1 MHSSETIKVVPA
13 RYPLRVVGA
22 LVALL
27 VLAVVIQSVA
37 FNPRWEW
44 GVFAR
49 WFFDPVILEGL
60 GQTLLLTLLGTVLS
74 VIFGGL
80 LALARLSSSWLL
92 SSLAWGYIWLFRS
105 LPLIV
110 VLIILY
116 NFSYL
121 YDTLSLGIPFTGV
134 TWASY
139 QTINVLGQFSTAV
152 VGLTLVQS
160 AYTAEIIR
168 GGFLGVDH
176 GQYEAAAALGLPAW
190 RRTLRII
197 LPQALRTILPS
208 GFNEIISLAKGTAMV
223 YVLAM
228 PELFYT
234 IQMIYNRTQEVIPLL
249 MVGAAWY
256 LAITSVLSAIQYLV
270 ERGLAR
276 SERRSAVNS
285 ARSSRLNQ
293 PARQPQP
300 QEAVHAQLSYYH
312 ISITGVSKYY
322 GRHKALDDVSLEIP
336 PGTVTVILGPSG
348 SGKSTLLRTINHLER
363 VDEGFIQID
372 GDYIGYRRKGDK
384 LYEMKEKEILRQR
397 INVGYV
403 FQNFNLFPHLTVL
416 ENLIEAPIAHQQVT
430 RKEAIARAY
439 ELLDVVGLRNKADAW
454 SRHLSGGQQQRIA
467 IARALALNP
476 RVILFDE
483 PTSALDPELVGE
495 VLDVIKKLARSGTTL
510 VVVTHEIGFARE
522 VADQV
527 VFMVDG
533 RIVEQGSSDEVLNH
547 PQHPRTRQ
555 FLSRVLPS

>member
-1 MHSSETIKVVPA
+1 MPSSHN
-13 RYPLRVVGA
+13 G
-22 LVALL
+22 
-27 VLAVVIQSVA
+27 
-37 FNPRWEW
+37 
-44 GVFAR
+44 
-49 WFFDPVILEGL
+49 
-60 GQTLLLTLLGTVLS
+60 
-74 VIFGGL
+74 
-80 LALARLSSSWLL
+80 
-92 SSLAWGYIWLFRS
+92 
-105 LPLIV
+105 
-110 VLIILY
+110 
-116 NFSYL
+116 
-121 YDTLSLGIPFTGV
+121 
-134 TWASY
+134 
-139 QTINVLGQFSTAV
+139 
-152 VGLTLVQS
+152 
-160 AYTAEIIR
+160 
-168 GGFLGVDH
+168 
-176 GQYEAAAALGLPAW
+176 
-190 RRTLRII
+190 
-197 LPQALRTILPS
+197 
-208 GFNEIISLAKGTAMV
+208 
-223 YVLAM
+223 
-228 PELFYT
+228 
-234 IQMIYNRTQEVIPLL
+234 
-249 MVGAAWY
+249 
-256 LAITSVLSAIQYLV
+256 
-270 ERGLAR
+270 
-276 SERRSAVNS
+276 
-285 ARSSRLNQ
+285 
-293 PARQPQP
+293 
-300 QEAVHAQLSYYH
+300 H

-430 RKEAIARAY
+430 RKEAIARA
-439 ELLDVVGLRNKADAW
+439 
-454 SRHLSGGQQQRIA
+454 
-467 IARALALNP
+467 LALNP

-483 PTSALDPELVGE
+483 PTSGLDPELVGE